1 MDVRLS
7 TPRLKV
13 IRESDETAVELQTT
27 NSDLVRWDRTRTRHK
42 WPTIEDAPFLW
53 LTFIAWAAAR
63 RSKVIGPDVTYEA
76 WEADVL
82 EVASLSDEDDPEDE
96 TGRPT
101 LRDLDPD

>member
-1 MDVRLS
+1 MDVRLT

-13 IRESDETAVELQTT
+13 IRESDDTILELQTT
-27 NSDLVRWDRTRTRHK
+27 NADLIRWDRTRAKHK
-42 WPTIEDAPFLW
+42 WPTIEEAPFLW
-53 LTFIAWAAAR
+53 LTFLGWSAAR

-82 EVASLSDEDDPEDE
+82 QVDSNDDDDDPEDE

-101 LRDLDPD
+101 PRDLGPG